1 MSNNP
6 VTEENQNQN
15 IDELFKLA
23 KENNKMLHGIKH
35 AMVVGQVLAWVKFF
49 LIVIP
54 LVIAYFYLKP
64 YYKDT
69 VKFYSD
75 LLGSPNNLKNNL
87 LQQIQE
93 LK

>member
-1 MSNNP
+1 MPKISE
-6 VTEENQNQN
+6 TEPTQDLN
-15 IDELFKLA
+15 ELFKLA
-23 KENNKMLHGIKH
+23 KENNKMLHGMKH
-35 AMVVGQVLAWVKFF
+35 AMVVGQVLAWVKFL

-69 VKFYSD
+69 LKFYSD

-93 LK
+93 FK

>member
-1 MSNNP
+1 MA
-6 VTEENQNQN
+6 
-15 IDELFKLA
+15 ELFKLA

-35 AMVVGQVLAWVKFF
+35 AMIVGTVLAWVKFF

-54 LVIAYFYLKP
+54 LVIAYLYLKP

-69 VKFYSD
+69 LKFYSD

-87 LQQIQE
+87 LQQLE
-93 LK
+93 NR

>member
-1 MSNNP
+1 MAQES
-6 VTEENQNQN
+6 QNL
-15 IDELFKLA
+15 DELFKLA
-23 KENNKMLHGIKH
+23 QENNKMLHGIKH
-35 AMVVGQVLAWVKFF
+35 AMIVGTVLAWVKFF

-54 LVIAYFYLKP
+54 LAIAYLYLKP

-69 VKFYSD
+69 LKFYSD

-87 LQQIQE
+87 LQQIQD

>member
-1 MSNNP
+1 MSQ
-6 VTEENQNQN
+6 ENQN
-15 IDELFKLA
+15 DMAELFKLA
-23 KENNKMLHGIKH
+23 KENNKMLHAMKH
-35 AMVVGQVLAWVKFF
+35 AMIVSQVLAWVKFL

-87 LQQIQE
+87 LQQFEE